1 MNKKLIRL
9 TESDLHRIVKES
21 VNRVLKEGVFGS
33 EPPYYWSISEL
44 RKSGVNL
51 GEWESYQC
59 VEDSASS
66 DDSMQSEFETPDDA
80 YSDGL
85 EQLKYYNNG
94 HYRMEVYYFTSNG
107 AGDYVS
113 GYCAE
118 IHNGRLKQ
126 Y

>member
-9 TESDLHRIVKES
+9 TEGDLHRIVKES
-21 VNRVLKEGVFGS
+21 VNRVLNEGVFGS

-44 RKSGVNL
+44 RKSGANL